1 MNHEL
6 LGVAF
11 AAGLV
16 AALNPCG
23 FALLPAY
30 LTFVIS
36 DSNPGRPVAVARAAA
51 ATIAMT
57 LGFLTVFAVF
67 GALAIPVAA
76 AVQRYLPLVT
86 VIVGVALVA
95 VGLWLLAGYRL
106 RMPTPPPQRWAP
118 TTRLGSMFGYGLAYA
133 VASLSCT
140 VGPFLAVTA
149 AGARSGS
156 TAGAISV
163 YLVYAGGFALI
174 VGTLAVGAVF
184 ACSAL
189 AARMRRLLP
198 VVNRVGG
205 LLVVLVGSYVAYY
218 GSYELRLFG
227 GGGNPRDAVIAAAG
241 RVQGA
246 LVGWVHGH
254 GGGPWALLL
263 AALLIAVAV
272 WAWRQRHHLRRYP
285 ADSLPRRDRV
295 LPVRDGGPRG

>member
-51 ATIAMT
+51 ATVAMS
-57 LGFLTVFAVF
+57 LGFLAVF
-67 GALAIPVAA
+67 GLFGALTIPVAS
-76 AVQRYLPLVT
+76 AVQHYLPLVT
-86 VIVGVALVA
+86 VVVGVALVA

-106 RMPTPPPQRWAP
+106 RMPTPPPERWAP
-118 TTRLGSMFGYGLAYA
+118 STRLGSMFGYGMAYA

-149 AGARSGS
+149 AGTRSGS
-156 TAGAISV
+156 TAGAVAV

-174 VGTLAVGAVF
+174 VGTLAVAAVF

-189 AARMRRLLP
+189 ATRLRRLLP
-198 VVNRVGG
+198 AVNRVGG
-205 LLVVLVGSYVAYY
+205 ALVVVVGMYVAYY

-227 GGGNPRDAVIAAAG
+227 SGGDPRDAVIAAAG

-246 LVGWVHGH
+246 LAGWVHGH
-254 GGGPWALLL
+254 GGAPWALLL
-263 AALLIAVAV
+263 GLLTVAAAV
-272 WAWRQRHHLRRYP
+272 WAWRQRQRLAGIRRN
-285 ADSLPRRDRV
+285 R
-295 LPVRDGGPRG
+295 

>member
-6 LGVAF
+6 LGLAF

-36 DSNPGRPVAVARAAA
+36 DTSPGRPVAVARAAA
-51 ATIAMT
+51 VTVAMT
-57 LGFLTVFAVF
+57 LGFLSVFAVF
-67 GALAIPVAA
+67 GALTIPVAA

-86 VIVGVALVA
+86 VVVGVSLVA

-106 RMPTPPPQRWAP
+106 RMPTPPPERWAP
-118 TTRLGSMFGYGLAYA
+118 TTRLGSMFGYGVAYA

-156 TAGAISV
+156 TAGAVAV
-163 YLVYAGGFALI
+163 YLAYAGGFALV
-174 VGTLAVGAVF
+174 VGTLAVAAAF

-189 AARMRRLLP
+189 ATRLRRLLP
-198 VVNRVGG
+198 VVNRIGG
-205 LLVVLVGSYVAYY
+205 ALVILVGVYVAYY
-218 GSYELRLFG
+218 GSYELRLFTA
-227 GGGNPRDAVIAAAG
+227 GGNPRDAVIAAAG
-241 RVQGA
+241 RVQGTLA
-246 LVGWVHGH
+246 GWVHGH
-254 GGGPWALLL
+254 GGAPWVLLL
-263 AALLIAVAV
+263 VVLVAGAAV
-272 WAWRQRHHLRRYP
+272 WAWRLRDGLAGLRRQQLTRRR
-285 ADSLPRRDRV
+285 LPDR
-295 LPVRDGGPRG
+295 PHG

>member
-51 ATIAMT
+51 ATVAMT
-57 LGFLTVFAVF
+57 LGFLAVFAVF
-67 GALAIPVAA
+67 GALTIPVAA
-76 AVQRYLPLVT
+76 AVQHYLPLVT
-86 VIVGVALVA
+86 VIVGVTLVA
-95 VGLWLLAGYRL
+95 IGLWLLAGYRL
-106 RMPTPPPQRWAP
+106 RMPTPPPERWAP
-118 TTRLGSMFGYGLAYA
+118 TTRLGSMFGYGVAYA

-149 AGARSGS
+149 AGSRSGS
-156 TAGAISV
+156 TAGAVGV
-163 YLVYAGGFALI
+163 YLVYAAGFALI

-189 AARMRRLLP
+189 ANRLRRLLP
-198 VVNRVGG
+198 IVNRVGG
-205 LLVVLVGSYVAYY
+205 AMVVVVGVYVAYY

-227 GGGNPRDAVIAAAG
+227 GGGDPRDAVIAAAG
-241 RVQGA
+241 RVQGV

-254 GGGPWALLL
+254 GAMPWALLL
-263 AALLIAVAV
+263 VALIIGVSV
-272 WAWRQRHHLRRYP
+272 WAWRLRQGL
-285 ADSLPRRDRV
+285 ASMRRDR
-295 LPVRDGGPRG
+295 

>member
-11 AAGLV
+11 GAGLV

-30 LTFVIS
+30 LTFVINDTS
-36 DSNPGRPVAVARAAA
+36 PGRPVAVARAAA
-51 ATIAMT
+51 VTVAMT

-67 GALAIPVAA
+67 GALTVPVASA
-76 AVQRYLPLVT
+76 IQRYLPMVT
-86 VIVGVALVA
+86 VVVGVALVA

-106 RMPTPPPQRWAP
+106 HMPMPPPERWAP
-118 TTRLGSMFGYGLAYA
+118 TTRLGSMFGYGIAYA

-149 AGARSGS
+149 AGSRSGS
-156 TAGAISV
+156 GVGAVSV
-163 YLVYAGGFALI
+163 YLVYAAGFALV
-174 VGTLAVGAVF
+174 VGTLAVATAL
-184 ACSAL
+184 ACSAV
-189 AARMRRLLP
+189 AARLRGLLP

-205 LLVVLVGSYVAYY
+205 ALVVLVGAYVAYY
-218 GSYELRLFG
+218 GSYELRLFTV
-227 GGGNPRDAVIAAAG
+227 GGNPRDAVIAAAG

-254 GGGPWALLL
+254 GGMPWILLL
-263 AALLIAVAV
+263 VLLVAGALA
-272 WAWRQRHHLRRYP
+272 WAWRLRCALTAISGRREP
-285 ADSLPRRDRV
+285 AAA
-295 LPVRDGGPRG
+295 RDGGPRSW